1 MDNLLDLF
9 SFEGR
14 ANRAWYFWHI
24 LLDDLVMFTLAT
36 VFAVLMFVTGTPLF
50 AVPLVGVVIGGIWAG
65 VAVTVKRL
73 HDLDRPGWHWWLL
86 LIPLVNIYMGLVL
99 LFAKG
104 TQGPNQF
111 GRDPLMAAKVDGYL
125 EA

>member
-50 AVPLVGVVIGGIWAG
+50 AVPLAGVVIGGIWAG

-73 HDLDRPGWHWWLL
+73 HDLDRRLQRAGDPWSELPRGQ
-86 LIPLVNIYMGLVL
+86 GLGAARRRLARKRALSCL
-99 LFAKG
+99 LFIDL
-104 TQGPNQF
+104 
-111 GRDPLMAAKVDGYL
+111 GRPW
-125 EA
+125 ER

>member
-1 MDNLLDLF
+1 MDLF

-14 ANRAWYFWHI
+14 ANRVWYFWHI
-24 LLDDLVMFTLAT
+24 LLDDLVMFTLAA
-36 VFAVLMFVTGTPLF
+36 VFVVIMMATGIPLF
-50 AVPLVGVVIGGIWAG
+50 ALPLAGVIIGGVWAG

-86 LIPLVNIYMGLVL
+86 LVPIVNIYIGVIL

>member
-1 MDNLLDLF
+1 MTSVDNLLDLF

-50 AVPLVGVVIGGIWAG
+50 AVPLAGVVIGGIWAG

-104 TQGPNQF
+104 TQG
-111 GRDPLMAAKVDGYL
+111 
-125 EA
+125 

>member
-14 ANRAWYFWHI
+14 ANRAWYLWHI

-50 AVPLVGVVIGGIWAG
+50 AVPLAGVVIGGIWAG
-65 VAVTVKRL
+65 VDQLCVI
-73 HDLDRPGWHWWLL
+73 DRGVW
-86 LIPLVNIYMGLVL
+86 
-99 LFAKG
+99 
-104 TQGPNQF
+104 
-111 GRDPLMAAKVDGYL
+111 
-125 EA
+125 

>member
-1 MDNLLDLF
+1 MDDFLNLF

-24 LLDDLVMFTLAT
+24 LLDDLVMFTLAM
-36 VFAVLMFVTGTPLF
+36 VFIVLMIATGTPLF
-50 AVPLVGVVIGGIWAG
+50 AVPLAGVVIGGIWAG

-73 HDLDRPGWHWWLL
+73 HDLDRPGWQWWLL
-86 LIPLVNIYMGLVL
+86 LVPLVNIYIGLVL

-104 TQGPNQF
+104 TPGPNQF
-111 GRDPLMAAKVDGYL
+111 GRDPLMAAKVDGYI

>member
-1 MDNLLDLF
+1 
-9 SFEGR
+9 
-14 ANRAWYFWHI
+14 
-24 LLDDLVMFTLAT
+24 
-36 VFAVLMFVTGTPLF
+36 MFVTGTPLF
-50 AVPLVGVVIGGIWAG
+50 AVPLAGVVIGGIWAG

>member
-50 AVPLVGVVIGGIWAG
+50 AVPLAGVVLGGIWAG

-104 TQGPNQF
+104 THGPNQF

>member
-1 MDNLLDLF
+1 MDKLLDLF

-24 LLDDLVMFTLAT
+24 LLDDVVMFTLAM
-36 VFAVLMFVTGTPLF
+36 VFIVLMMVTGTPLF
-50 AVPLVGVVIGGIWAG
+50 ALPLAGVMIGGIWAG

>member
-1 MDNLLDLF
+1 MDNPLDLF

-14 ANRAWYFWHI
+14 ANRAWYLWHI

-50 AVPLVGVVIGGIWAG
+50 AVPLAGVVIGGIWAG

-111 GRDPLMAAKVDGYL
+111 GRDPLMAATVDGYL

>member
-36 VFAVLMFVTGTPLF
+36 VFAVLMFVTGTPLC
-50 AVPLVGVVIGGIWAG
+50 AVPLAGVVIGGIWAG

>member
-1 MDNLLDLF
+1 MDKLVDLF
-9 SFEGR
+9 MFEGR

-36 VFAVLMFVTGTPLF
+36 VFVVLMIVTGTPLF
-50 AVPLVGVVIGGIWAG
+50 LLPLAGVVIGGIWAG

>member
-1 MDNLLDLF
+1 LDLF

-14 ANRAWYFWHI
+14 ANRVWYFWHI
-24 LLDDLVMFTLAT
+24 LLDDLVMFTLAA
-36 VFAVLMFVTGTPLF
+36 VFVVIMMATGIPLF
-50 AVPLVGVVIGGIWAG
+50 ALPLAGVIIGGVWAG

-86 LIPLVNIYMGLVL
+86 LVPIVNIYIGVIL